1 MTSVDVA
8 PSERIHALPIWL
20 LVLGA
25 LAAGSGGWCF
35 IALPPNPVGGAL
47 LVATAAVLLG
57 AGFFSRRAGARADAE
72 EAGACTGRAGCTS
85 GMQS

>member
-1 MTSVDVA
+1 MTSAEVA

-57 AGFFSRRAGARADAE
+57 AAVIALRAAARADAE
-72 EAGACTGRAGCTS
+72 EAGA
-85 GMQS
+85 